1 MLRRPKGSQKQS
13 MTASPM
19 VEPQTVA
26 ACHVHHKAP
35 APVADAAGIA
45 IDVTSNAEASCT
57 SFGHA

>member
-1 MLRRPKGSQKQS
+1 
-13 MTASPM
+13 M

-26 ACHVHHKAP
+26 AFRVHHKTP